1 MKVVYGHTDSIY
13 VKCDDIEKAKEVCNE
28 VNNYVRTFFPN
39 ILGLEEHPV
48 TLEFEK
54 YYKSL
59 GVGATKNRNAGLI
72 TWKDG
77 EYLEEDEFVLTGFS
91 AKRVAQTKLAKE
103 TQTKVLRM
111 WVDGVEEEEI
121 STYLHGLFNKVIS
134 GDIELSMLTNRTRY
148 REERFKV
155 KCMGECKKM
164 KWGKVFSLSEIIE
177 NIKIHRNT
185 FSSDNWKCCNN
196 PNLRTIQDKKPV
208 IGSGIEGVLYY
219 NSFNEVPID
228 DSYLYMKI
236 KNIKN
241 TYIHPLT
248 QKDTVPSWIAGKQE
262 NELLSFTPD
271 YLHYAYQIVN
281 KAEPIYKAMEWDV
294 NNIIRSRHQD
304 LEDWF

>member
-13 VKCDDIEKAKEVCNE
+13 VKCDDIVKAKEVCNE
-28 VNNYVRTFFPN
+28 VNDYVRTFFPN

-103 TQTKVLRM
+103 TQLKILKM
-111 WVDGVEEEEI
+111 WVDGDSEEVI
-121 STYLHGLFNKVIS
+121 TDYLHELFVNVLS
-134 GDIELSMLTNRTRY
+134 GNIELSMLINRSRY
-148 REERFKV
+148 KEERFKV
-155 KCMGECKKM
+155 RCMGECKKM
-164 KWGKVFSLSEIIE
+164 KWGKILTLSEIIK
-177 NIKIHRNT
+177 NIVKHRTN
-185 FSSDNWKCCNN
+185 FSSDDWKCCNS
-196 PNLRTIQDKKPV
+196 PNLRTTQNKRPV

-219 NSFNEVPID
+219 NSINTIPID

-236 KNIKN
+236 KDVND

-248 QKDTVPSWIAGKQE
+248 QKDTVPSWVAGKQE
-262 NELLSFTPD
+262 KELLEFTPD
-271 YLHYAYQIVN
+271 YLHYAYQVVS